1 MTAQPGESAP
11 PTPRTALG
19 FAADLDRHGDR
30 PALVTDGGVLS
41 YADLADRVAAHRA
54 ALGAE
59 QRLVTLRPE
68 ASVGFVVDYLAAL
81 AGGHAV
87 LLTGDDAVAGAYASA
102 ERPALHPELRLLLS
116 TSGSTG
122 SPKLVRLSAAN
133 LQSNAEAIAAYL
145 RLRTDDVA
153 LTTLPLD
160 YCYGLS
166 ILHSHLAVGASVVLT
181 DLSVTDQELWALA
194 REHEVTSIAGVPYT
208 FDLLDA
214 AGWPE
219 LPSLRRVTQAGG
231 RMAPDRVREVA
242 ARGRRDGFELFVMYG
257 QTEATARMAYLPPQ
271 LAEEQAGAIG
281 VPIPGGHLRVDPVD
295 GAEPGVGELVYTGP
309 NVMMGYA
316 HSVADLARGPE
327 LAELRTG
334 DLARV
339 TDAGLFEIVGRKS
352 RFAKIFGQRIDLDR
366 VEALLALDHLT
377 IACAEA
383 SDPARQG
390 RQLVVAVAGGL
401 DARERQGA
409 RASRPSSRDVSE
421 RVAAA
426 TGLPAHAVAVVPVA
440 EVPRLPNGKVDQ
452 RAVAALAVPAA
463 EAGTASADPVAAL
476 TALYREVLGT
486 DIAEPTDTFVA
497 LGGDSLSYVEL
508 SLRLEP
514 RLGRLPADWPTRTI
528 AELAARSV
536 TGARRSRRWARV
548 ETSIVLRA
556 LAIIAIVGTHT
567 NLFVVLG
574 GAHALLAVAGANFA
588 RFTLG
593 EAPGGDAA
601 HVPDTG
607 ARRRRALRAAARVAV
622 PSSLWI
628 FAVLLV
634 QGEYSVRVAL
644 LLNQALNGPVWV
656 EELWHFWFVE
666 ALVHLVLALGL
677 LSAVP
682 AVARL
687 DRRHPFWFPFGLT
700 LVALATRF
708 AGELAPAGTD
718 VIHTSYFIAWLFVG
732 GWAGARAATSSQR
745 ALASAALLLGL
756 VGFFDGQPFR
766 AALTAACC
774 LALVWVVSVPWPRV
788 AVAPL
793 AVLAS
798 STLAIY
804 LTHWQ
809 VYPYLEHRWPL
820 AGLLVSLG
828 LGVTVWWLA
837 GLVSSAARREWQRF
851 RVPHLRTARQKE
863 L

>member
-11 PTPRTALG
+11 PPTQRTALG
-19 FAADLDRHGDR
+19 FAADLGRHGDS
-30 PALVTDGGVLS
+30 PALVAVGGVVS

-68 ASVGFVVDYLAAL
+68 PSVGFVVEYLAAL

-87 LLTGDDAVAGAYASA
+87 LLTSDATVADSYASDSA
-102 ERPALHPELRLLLS
+102 VLHPELRLLLS

-122 SPKLVRLSAAN
+122 SPKLVRLSATN

-145 RLRTDDVA
+145 RLTSADVG

-166 ILHSHLAVGASVVLT
+166 VLHSHLAVGASVVLT
-181 DLSVTDQELWALA
+181 DLSVTDPALWSAA
-194 REHEVTSIAGVPYT
+194 RDHGVTSFAGVPYT
-208 FDLLDA
+208 FDLLEA
-214 AGWPE
+214 AGWPD
-219 LPSLRRVTQAGG
+219 LPTLRLVTQAGG

-242 ARGRRDGFELFVMYG
+242 ARGRREGFELFVMYG

-327 LAELRTG
+327 LTELRTG

-339 TDAGLFEIVGRKS
+339 TGTGLFEIVGRTS

-366 VEALLALDHLT
+366 VEALLALDHVT

-383 SDPARQG
+383 SDPDRQG
-390 RQLVVAVAGGL
+390 RQLVVAVAEGL
-401 DARERQGA
+401 DTPERHGA
-409 RASRPSSRDVSE
+409 RAARPTCRDVVD
-421 RVAAA
+421 RVTAA
-426 TGLPAHAVAVVPVA
+426 TGLPAHAVTVVPVA
-440 EVPRLPNGKVDQ
+440 DVPRLPNGKVDQ
-452 RAVAALAVPAA
+452 RAVAALAVPTPDG
-463 EAGTASADPVAAL
+463 GTASAGPVAAL

-514 RLGRLPADWPTRTI
+514 RLGQLPADWPTRTI

-536 TGARRSRRWARV
+536 TSDHPSRRWARV

-567 NLFVVLG
+567 NLFVILG

-588 RFTLG
+588 RFTLADG
-593 EAPGGDAA
+593 PGSDPART
-601 HVPDTG
+601 PDTS
-607 ARRRRALRAAARVAV
+607 ARRRRTLRAAARVAV

-628 FAVLLV
+628 FGVLLV

-644 LLNQALNGPVWV
+644 LVNQSLNGPVWI

-666 ALVHLVLALGL
+666 VLVHLVLALGL
-677 LSAVP
+677 LCSVP

-700 LVALATRF
+700 LAALAVRF
-708 AGELAPAGTD
+708 AAELAPPTTD
-718 VIHTSYFIAWLFVG
+718 VIHTSYFIAWLFLG

-745 ALASAALLLGL
+745 VLASAALLLGL
-756 VGFFDGQPFR
+756 VGFFDGQPLR
-766 AALTAACC
+766 AALAAACC
-774 LALVWVVSVPWPRV
+774 LALVWVRSVPWPRV
-788 AVAPL
+788 AVTPL

-809 VYPYLEHRWPL
+809 VYPYLEYRWPL
-820 AGLLVSLG
+820 GGLLVSLA

-837 GLVSSAARREWQRF
+837 GLVSSAARREWQR
-851 RVPHLRTARQKE
+851 RATRYSQPALQKE
-863 L
+863 A